1 MTKTRLPLACVL
13 LLTASVVA
21 LGQATMNVENTTTVV
36 GGTATIDVTVSAVPA
51 PGVTDIQGTITFD
64 QTVMNINDIQGLDGF
79 DSFFFH
85 AIDNV
90 AGTAAFTAAI
100 VGGGGLQA
108 GGVVRIFV
116 VAVGGPGESCFVN
129 IALTVFRASDG
140 TDIPVAVDPGTF
152 TIGTTFPPVADFS
165 FGPGSP
171 TIDDIVQFTDESWDF
186 DGIIVAW
193 NWTFGDGG
201 VSTGVDPAH
210 QYTNA
215 GNFTVTLTVTDNDG
229 AQTSTSQTVTVT
241 GPSAAF
247 NYTPTSPISQEEVQF
262 LDQSVT
268 PTGQIAS
275 WSWSFGDGGVSG
287 EQNPT
292 HAYASPGTYR
302 VDLTITTSLGPTV
315 STFRYITVRNAPPQ
329 AEFDF
334 NPAQPKIGEM
344 VTFGAG
350 GSSDPDGSVV
360 IFEWDFDN
368 DGVTDATGSTVT
380 HAFDIVGARPVT
392 LKVTDDDGAFDYK
405 TRVVPVQASPPVA
418 AFTFAPAAPNT
429 GQTVAFDAST
439 SADPDGTIILYE
451 WDFDN
456 DGVTDATGMAATHS
470 WPAPGV
476 YPVTLIVTDNDGSF
490 GADTQ
495 AVPVQVGGTGGD
507 NQPPV
512 ADFTFEPEVDTEVNI
527 NEVVNFRAD
536 GSSDPD
542 GSIAAYEWDFNNDGV
557 YDATGA
563 NAARVFVTGGAKIVT
578 LRVTDDDGAVGFKTK
593 VVAVQFVRPTAA
605 FIFTPA
611 APEVGEVV
619 TFDASDSF
627 DDDGRVD
634 FFEWDFD
641 DDGVPDGTGMTV
653 NHVFTAGGG
662 IPVTLTVTDN
672 DGVVDFT
679 TLTVPVTINAPPIA
693 DFDYTPA
700 NPTTAD
706 NVEFSSTSTDADG
719 NINAYLWDFGDLATS
734 TVQTPS
740 HRYAAAGTYAVTL
753 TVRDDDGA
761 TAERARN
768 VVVGAVENNAP
779 VANFT
784 FAPALPGVNQQ
795 IAFTDTSTDPD
806 GAGDLD
812 AWAWDFGDQG
822 TSTLRNPT
830 HTYAAAGTYTVEL
843 TVTDD
848 AGATSTVTKQVTVA
862 AGDGAEIAVF
872 TYPNPASTLARIA
885 FALPAGATNTLLR
898 IFSIIGVTVFE
909 VQIAVGETEYLWNLR
924 GLDGVVVGNG
934 LYHVVVTATNANGRT
949 VASEAFRLLIAR

>member
-1 MTKTRLPLACVL
+1 MTKMRLPLACVL

-21 LGQATMNVENTTTVV
+21 LGQATMNIENATTVV

-51 PGVTDIQGTITFD
+51 PGVTDMQGTITFD
-64 QTVMNINDIQGLDGF
+64 PTVMNISDLQGLNGF
-79 DSFFFH
+79 SGFFFH

-100 VGGGGLQA
+100 VGGPGRTA
-108 GGVVRIFV
+108 GEVLRIFID
-116 VAVGGPGESCFVN
+116 AVGGPGESCFVN
-129 IALTVFRASDG
+129 IALTVFRAGDG
-140 TDIPVAVDPGTF
+140 TDIPVNVNPGTF
-152 TIGTTFPPVADFS
+152 TIGTTIPPIADFS
-165 FGPGSP
+165 FGPVSP
-171 TIDDIVQFTDESWDF
+171 TIDDIVQFTDESWDL
-186 DGIIVAW
+186 DGVIVAW

-201 VSTGVDPAH
+201 VSTNVNPAH
-210 QYTNA
+210 QYANA
-215 GNFTVTLTVTDNDG
+215 GNFTVTLTVTDDDG
-229 AQTSTSQTVTVT
+229 AQTSTSQTVTVI

-247 NYTPTSPISQEEVQF
+247 NFTPQSPISQETVQF

-275 WSWSFGDGGVSG
+275 WSWTFGDGGASG
-287 EQNPT
+287 DQNPT
-292 HAYASPGTYR
+292 HAYAAPGTYR
-302 VDLTITTSLGPTV
+302 IDLTITTSLGATV
-315 STFRYITVRNAPPQ
+315 STFRFITVRNAPPQ
-329 AEFDF
+329 AAFDF

-350 GSSDPDGSVV
+350 GSSDSDGNVV

-380 HAFDIVGARPVT
+380 HAFNIVGARPVT
-392 LKVTDDDGAFDYK
+392 LKVTDDDGAFDFV
-405 TRVVPVQASPPVA
+405 THVVPVQASPPVA

-451 WDFDN
+451 WDFNN
-456 DGVTDATGMAATHS
+456 DGITDATGMAATQS

-490 GADTQ
+490 GAETQ
-495 AVPVQVGGTGGD
+495 GVPVQVGGTGGA
-507 NQPPV
+507 NQPPI
-512 ADFTFEPEVDTEVNI
+512 ADFTFEPQVGPDVNI

-542 GSIAAYEWDFNNDGV
+542 GSIAAYEWDFDNNGV

-578 LRVTDDDGAVGFKTK
+578 LRVTDDDGAFGFKTK

-605 FIFTPA
+605 FTFTPE
-611 APEVGEVV
+611 APEVGDVV
-619 TFDASDSF
+619 SFDASTSF

-641 DDGVPDGTGMTV
+641 NDGVPDATGMTV
-653 NHVFTAGGG
+653 NHVFTVGGG

-679 TLTVPVTINAPPIA
+679 TRTVPVTINAPPIA
-693 DFDYTPA
+693 DFDYTPLT
-700 NPTTAD
+700 PTTAD
-706 NVEFSSTSTDADG
+706 SVAFSSTSTDADG
-719 NINAYLWDFGDLATS
+719 VINAYLWDFGDNETS
-734 TVQTPS
+734 TLQTPT
-740 HRYAAAGTYAVTL
+740 HRYATAGTFAVTL

-761 TAERARN
+761 TSERERN
-768 VVVGAVENNAP
+768 VVVGAVTNVAP

-784 FAPALPGVNQQ
+784 FAPALPGANQQ
-795 IAFTDTSTDPD
+795 IQFTDTSTDAD

-812 AWAWDFGDQG
+812 AWAWDFGDG
-822 TSTLRNPT
+822 ETSTLRNPT
-830 HTYAAAGTYTVEL
+830 HTYTAAGTYGVEL

-848 AGATSTVTKQVTVA
+848 DGATSTITRQVTVS
-862 AGDGAEIAVF
+862 AGGGAEIAVF
-872 TYPNPASTLARIA
+872 AYPNPASTLARIA
-885 FALPAGATNTLLR
+885 FALPGGATNALLR
-898 IFSIIGVTVFE
+898 ILSIVGVTVFE
-909 VQIAVGETEYLWNLR
+909 VELAPGNTEYQWNLR
-924 GLDGVVVGNG
+924 DDAGTVVANG
-934 LYHVVVTATNANGRT
+934 LYFLLVTATDAAG
-949 VASEAFRLLIAR
+949 ASIRSEVFRLLVTR